1 MNSQSIKFGETE
13 VNKKDFYLSKSAIL
27 LDDVDVSKIIV
38 SNKWKINDITSKFFI
53 GYISNNNIKPLCI
66 ILPQMSGFI
75 KYFEDNSKNM
85 SFVTDDANVY
95 EKYSEVWN
103 KVKKLLKLK
112 FTTRPI
118 RNKKYILAKL
128 KIFNGVNRSTFTD
141 DKLPVEKVH
150 YVYVAAID
158 IDSVLKIDKEVY
170 LQVYLEQCKYKLKK
184 RKPANFID
192 IDVKTDSDSASDS
205 NDDN

>member
-38 SNKWKINDITSKFFI
+38 SNKWEINDITSKFLI
-53 GYISNNNIKPLCI
+53 GYISNNNIKPLRI

-75 KYFEDNSKNM
+75 KYFEDKSKN
-85 SFVTDDANVY
+85 VANVY

-103 KVKKLLKLK
+103 KAKKLLKLK
-112 FTTRPI
+112 FTTSPI

-141 DKLPVEKVH
+141 DKVPVEKVH
-150 YVYVAAID
+150 YVCVAAID
-158 IDSVLKIDKEVY
+158 IDSVLKIDKKVY
-170 LQVYLEQCKYKLKK
+170 PQVYLEEHKYKLKK
-184 RKPANFID
+184 K
-192 IDVKTDSDSASDS
+192 KTLQILLILM
-205 NDDN
+205 